1 METTDCLFVEM
12 EWEECSNQVA
22 FLGNNMAIQIAAFPF
37 LCRLFTYKHYHKEC
51 TLTLQ
56 HFIVFFGAFE
66 LPCLQALSQGN

>member
-1 METTDCLFVEM
+1 
-12 EWEECSNQVA
+12 
-22 FLGNNMAIQIAAFPF
+22 MAIQIAAFPF